1 MDKWRIKRGDTVQVI
16 AGKDKGTRGEILKV
30 LRDERRVVVKGVNV
44 CTRHQ
49 KPSMANSGGLIKK
62 ELSIHASNVML
73 VDSTNDKPT
82 RIGMK
87 VIDGKKVRVS
97 KRTGSVIN

>member
-1 MDKWRIKRGDTVQVI
+1 MDKWRIKKGDTVQVI
-16 AGKDKGTRGEILKV
+16 AGKDKGIRGEILSV

-44 CTRHQ
+44 CTRHK
-49 KPSMANSGGLIKK
+49 KPSMMNAGGLVKK

-73 VDSTNDKPT
+73 VDSTDDKPT

-87 VIDGKKVRVS
+87 VVDGKKVRVS